1 MIKRTVSLILLLAV
15 ALLSAREMGIK
26 DGKYQIKNRA
36 IDKAQ
41 NVFGKAFGGVTH
53 PNEYDKSPNGYGW
66 YQGYNRKIQLNSDPA
81 NPMIGSVYRKLNEST
96 GSGTIGGMAGDWQTS
111 TIDTYNELV
120 FTWSDTYLQN
130 PGGRYPYVC
139 EFLNGYLFGVFNDFD
154 YNTDGEVSS
163 PMFAVG
169 DMNYGYTVPLWTT
182 PAVVTSTES
191 GGVIPGAWTGS
202 GDVVYDPA
210 TGYYYWSQAWN
221 ENLVGLGDF
230 VIDVVVG
237 RTLTP
242 DDPSSWVWTEYT
254 DLRFDSA
261 DDTQGVKDIN
271 DISFSYCKD
280 LEGNGTGYGIAVT
293 MANNYDDW
301 ITTTDSMGVEI
312 EVELNPRISYMYT
325 TNWGADDST
334 GDWKPNWITDEGG
347 TLFQIDPKD
356 LFDWYGTSY
365 TDNDT
370 GEIVYTHNDP
380 FITWNISSVATEE
393 NYVHVLVKVF
403 GGTYEGEM
411 AGYLLYD
418 NDDDLV
424 CGYYHVLGEITE
436 SGVKWSPAHLVGSL
450 NGFEIYD
457 TDGESTAA
465 IDFVYTNFNNLS
477 IGTAG
482 HGVVYAGWMDRPR
495 GTRVTENTWPE
506 PDTEFWQDGFFA
518 VSGDHGR
525 NWDLFEDKQ
534 VELFPVSEPGVM
546 YTIKNATN
554 VTNTST
560 QHEEGWTVAARGH
573 IENDFITVFAT
584 NQYYDPANPLA
595 PPVNN
600 FFDHQQF
607 LKAWKITGAISGIE
621 AESFN
626 MVKDFALYQNY
637 PNPFNPATEIKFA
650 LQNDSD
656 VKLSIFNTKG
666 EVVAN
671 LKDEKMVKGV
681 HAVNFDASSLN
692 SGVYF
697 YKLEVGGQ
705 AETKKMVLTK

>member
-1 MIKRTVSLILLLAV
+1 MIKRTLSLILLLAV
-15 ALLSAREMGIK
+15 ALLSARDHGIK
-26 DGKYQIKNRA
+26 DGKFQIKNKA

-41 NVFGKAFGGVTH
+41 SVFGKAYGGVTH
-53 PNEYDKSPNGYGW
+53 DPEYDKSPNGYGW

-111 TIDTYNELV
+111 TIDTYNELI
-120 FTWSDTYLQN
+120 FTWSPTYLQN

-139 EFLNGYLFGVFNDFD
+139 EFINGYLFGVYNDFD
-154 YNTDGEVSS
+154 YNSAGEISA
-163 PMFAVG
+163 PMFSVG
-169 DMNYGYTVPLWTT
+169 DMNFGYTVPMWSDAT
-182 PAVVTSTES
+182 VVTSTES

-237 RTLTP
+237 RSMIPGDGT
-242 DDPSSWVWTEYT
+242 SWEWTEYT
-254 DLRFDSA
+254 DLRFDSS
-261 DDTQGVKDIN
+261 DDTQGVKDLN
-271 DISFSYCKD
+271 DISFAYCKD

-301 ITTTDSMGVEI
+301 VTVADSTGTEV

-347 TLFQIDPKD
+347 QLFQLDPKD
-356 LFDWYGTSY
+356 LFDWYGTAY

-370 GEIVYTHNDP
+370 GDTLYVLNDP

-403 GGTYEGEM
+403 GATYEGDL

-418 NDDDLV
+418 NDEDLV
-424 CGYYHVLGEITE
+424 LGYYHVLGHITD
-436 SGVKWSPAHLVGSL
+436 SGVKWSKAHLVGTPV
-450 NGFEIYD
+450 GFELFD
-457 TDGESTAA
+457 ADGQSTSA

-477 IGTAG
+477 IGYAG
-482 HGVVYAGWMDRPR
+482 HGVVYTGWMDRPNS
-495 GTRVTENTWPE
+495 TRAKPNEWPE

-518 VSGDHGR
+518 VSGDHGTT
-525 NWDLFEDKQ
+525 WDVEHKQ
-534 VELFPVSEPGVM
+534 VELFPIDEPGVM
-546 YTIKNATN
+546 YNIYNAQN
-554 VTNTST
+554 VTNTNT
-560 QHEEGWTVAARGH
+560 LHEEGWTVAARGH
-573 IENDFITVFAT
+573 VLNDFVTVFAT
-584 NQYYDPANPLA
+584 NQYFDVNNPL
-595 PPVNN
+595 PDPVAN

-607 LKAWKITGAISGIE
+607 LKAWKVSGQMGVGIE
-621 AESFN
+621 ADSFN
-626 MVKDFALYQNY
+626 MVKDFDLYQNY
-637 PNPFNPATEIKFA
+637 PNPFNPATEIRFA
-650 LQNDSD
+650 LKNDSD

-666 EVVAN
+666 EMVAN

-705 AETKKMVLTK
+705 ADTKKMVLTK